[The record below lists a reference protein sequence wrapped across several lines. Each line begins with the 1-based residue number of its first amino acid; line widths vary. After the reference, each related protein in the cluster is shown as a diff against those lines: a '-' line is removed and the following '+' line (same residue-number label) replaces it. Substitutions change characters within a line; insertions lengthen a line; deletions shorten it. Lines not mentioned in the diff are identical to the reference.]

1 MRWIAG
7 AIEMCIKGGFFMI
20 PLGIIAL
27 VTIALVIERL
37 LFLRENRLDSD
48 RFQFELRAALSESN
62 LDKAIVLAA
71 RTKGLIGRV
80 IEECLLRLKD
90 GEADVDD
97 ATEKV
102 ILTEMI
108 AMERSRGWLIAFYQ
122 IAPLIG
128 ILGTIWGLIEAFMI
142 IERSATTDAHLL
154 AGGVYQALITTVAGL
169 VVAIPI
175 LIFVEYLRKRSNII
189 LSLLDIY
196 LAEIR
201 DWSRRRGNRTEAPHG
216 KA

>member
-1 MRWIAG
+1 MNGIAS
-7 AIEMCIKGGFFMI
+7 AIEFCIKGGFFMI

-37 LFLRENRLDSD
+37 LFLRENRIDSD
-48 RFQFELRAALSESN
+48 RFQYELRAALSEDN
-62 LDKAIVLAA
+62 IEKATILAA
-71 RTKGLIGRV
+71 RTKGIIGRV
-80 IEECLLRLKD
+80 IEECLLRIKD

-122 IAPLIG
+122 IAPLVG
-128 ILGTIWGLIEAFMI
+128 ILGTIWGLIEAFMV

-169 VVAIPI
+169 VIAIPI

-201 DWSRRRGNRTEAPHG
+201 DWCRRRDKKTEVQLG

>member
-1 MRWIAG
+1 MSWIAA
-7 AIEMCIKGGFFMI
+7 AIALCVKGGIFMI
-20 PLGIIAL
+20 PLGGLAL
-27 VTIALVIERL
+27 LALGLFIERL
-37 LFLRENRLDSD
+37 LYLHQNRINGDQ
-48 RFQFELRAALSESN
+48 FHFELRSALKDNSLER
-62 LDKAIVLAA
+62 AIVLAA
-71 RTKGLIGRV
+71 RTKGMIGRV
-80 IEECLLRLKD
+80 LEEGLLRLKD

-102 ILTEMI
+102 ILAEMV

-142 IERSATTDAHLL
+142 IERSATTDPHLL
-154 AGGVYQALITTVAGL
+154 AGGIYQALITTVAGL

-175 LIFVEYLRKRSNII
+175 LVFVEYLRKRSNGI

-201 DWSRRRGNRTEAPHG
+201 EWCRRRSQPTEVSLG